1 MESLF
6 FAGLFI
12 GYFLY
17 NISLIIYETNCGKEP
32 GIWKDVFYFLFGT
45 FYSAVK
51 NLIAA
56 FKKG

>member
-6 FAGLFI
+6 FAIGFI

-17 NISLIIYETNCGKEP
+17 NISLIVYETNCGKEP
-32 GIWKDVFYFLFGT
+32 GIWKSVFYFLFGV

-51 NLIAA
+51 NIVAA